1 MSVLSVSLIGLLAAL
16 ALSSALNAAGGR
28 LSRIAVGLVPW
39 LMGAIGLTSVAGLAT
54 DSPNWHILAL
64 ASDGHAHALSLG
76 LRLDLLGLGM
86 TAFIAGIGLVVYRY
100 ATRYLLGD
108 QRREGFLAALGVV
121 VVVAMLQALSPG
133 ILQFALGWIAASFGL
148 QRLIGH
154 ADTRPAARAVRAKF
168 LTSRLGDAAMVVAII
183 ALLVG
188 PGTTDFTELAT
199 AVRGG
204 DHHFSLLIAG
214 CAMVWTILC
223 KTALVPAQ
231 YWLISTV
238 EAPTPLSALMHAG
251 VVNAGGLLAILLS
264 PVFAA
269 APEALDLL
277 LAVGLVSAVV
287 GPLVMWAQTDL
298 KRSLA
303 WSTVGQM
310 GFMAV
315 QCGLGAFG
323 AAFLHLLGHGCY
335 KADAFLRSG
344 TLGRAAE
351 TRPDPAPLA
360 SSVGRWL
367 LGIGLAAA
375 TLMITYQLCATD
387 PRSMPGGWAL
397 LAIQAIAMGQ
407 LLGTPTA
414 AGISLPIRLGFLVAG
429 TAFYGALT
437 VGVEHLLTSSIT
449 HIPTD
454 RGPIGLGLMILAPLA
469 LAGLGLFW
477 VVLPAI
483 ARHPS
488 VIAWRIHAGQG
499 FYLSQLTERL
509 IGFGRRQQQR
519 QQQHV
524 TIIAK
529 EMSS

>member
-1 MSVLSVSLIGLLAAL
+1 MSVLSFGLIGLLAAL
-16 ALSSALNAAGGR
+16 ALSSALSAAGGR
-28 LSRIAVGLVPW
+28 LSRSAVSLVPW
-39 LMGAIGLTSVAGLAT
+39 LMGAIGLTSAAGLAT
-54 DSPNWHILAL
+54 DSPNWHMLSLAN
-64 ASDGHAHALSLG
+64 DGYVHALSLG

-121 VVVAMLQALSPG
+121 VVAAMVQALSPG
-133 ILQFALGWIAASFGL
+133 ILQFALGWIAASIGL
-148 QRLIGH
+148 HRLIGH
-154 ADTRPAARAVRAKF
+154 ADTRPAVRAARAKF
-168 LTSRLGDAAMVVAII
+168 LTSRLGDAGMLVAII

-199 AVRGG
+199 AVRAG
-204 DHHFSLLIAG
+204 DHHLTLLIAG

-251 VVNAGGLLAILLS
+251 VVNAGGILAIRLS
-264 PVFAA
+264 PLFAA

-277 LAVGLVSAVV
+277 LAVGLLSALI

-335 KADAFLRSG
+335 KADSFLRSG

-351 TRPDPAPLA
+351 TRPVAEPVA

-375 TLMITYQLCATD
+375 TLMLTYQLCATD
-387 PRSMPGGWAL
+387 PGSMPGGWAL
-397 LAIQAIAMGQ
+397 LALQAIAMGQ

-429 TAFYGALT
+429 AALYAALT
-437 VGVEHLLTSSIT
+437 VGVEHLLGSSIT
-449 HIPTD
+449 HIPSD
-454 RGPIGLGLMILAPLA
+454 RSPLGLGLIFLAPLTI
-469 LAGLGLFW
+469 AGLGLFW

-483 ARHPS
+483 AGHPS

-499 FYLSQLTERL
+499 FYLSQLAERL
-509 IGFGRRQQQR
+509 IGSGRRQQQS
-519 QQQHV
+519 
-524 TIIAK
+524 TIIAQ

>member
-1 MSVLSVSLIGLLAAL
+1 MSVLSISLIGLLAAL

-28 LSRIAVGLVPW
+28 LSRIAMSMVPW
-39 LMGAIGLTSVAGLAT
+39 LMGAIGLTALAGLAT
-54 DSPNWHILAL
+54 DSPTWHLFSL

-108 QRREGFLAALGVV
+108 PRREDFLAALGGV

-133 ILQFALGWIAASFGL
+133 ILQFALGWVAASIGL
-148 QRLIGH
+148 HRLIGH
-154 ADTRPAARAVRAKF
+154 AGTRPAVRAVRAKF
-168 LTSRLGDAAMVVAII
+168 VTSRLGDAGMAVAIV

-188 PGTTDFTELAT
+188 PGTTDFTELAS

-204 DHHFSLLIAG
+204 DHQLSLLLAG
-214 CAMVWTILC
+214 CALVWTILC

-231 YWLISTV
+231 YWLIGTI

-251 VVNAGGLLAILLS
+251 VVNAGGLLAIRMS

-351 TRPDPAPLA
+351 TRPGPAPLA

-367 LGIGLAAA
+367 LGVGLAAV
-375 TLMITYQLCATD
+375 TLVFVYHLCIGD
-387 PRSMPGGWAL
+387 PRTMPGGWAL
-397 LAIQAIAMGQ
+397 LALQALAMGQ

-429 TAFYGALT
+429 SALYAALT

-449 HIPTD
+449 HISTD
-454 RGPIGLGLMILAPLA
+454 RSPIGLGLIILAPLA
-469 LAGLGLFW
+469 IAALGLFW

-499 FYLSQLTERL
+499 FYLPQLAERL
-509 IGFGRRQQQR
+509 LGAGKRQQQS
-519 QQQHV
+519 
-524 TIIAK
+524 TITAK